1 MRKELIGAASALA
14 LMTGAAFAQGNS
26 MTDPTT
32 SNPATP
38 PSAMESAPA
47 PANSPAMS
55 EGGATGS
62 AASAASV
69 EGLMGKNVVGSD
81 GEKLGSVEDVIVDPA
96 SGEAKQLVISS
107 GGFLGI
113 GAKQIAVDF
122 SQAQVGMDDDG
133 DDPEIKLN
141 GITQADVEGMPE
153 FEYSDTMTSLSR
165 GTDTGA
171 TGGTSGTMTRPSGST
186 GGTGCRDAVTAC
198 QVIKSQGRPGDR
210 QPLRANLGTPGA
222 SPGGFHVRGGHSNL
236 CEIARSWPKGGA
248 PGGRVR
254 GPARRM
260 PSRPKRSRIDFGQP
274 GFRLGVALGGE
285 AAGGGE
291 PSGVLVQGFD
301 QVRDTLPLLN
311 RQAEDRDGPVAA
323 RGFGEAEGAF
333 DVGAGALGGG
343 AEVRFGHDDDVGDF
357 DDAGFHE
364 LQAVAGTG
372 LDAEHDGIRR
382 AGDVRFGLA
391 DADGFDQDDIVDG
404 PHQDHRRDRQSGQ
417 AAQAVAGRHGADEA
431 AGVFRVGGE
440 AGAVA
445 QQGAAAPA

>member
-133 DDPEIKLN
+133 DDPEVKLN

-171 TGGTSGTMTRPSGST
+171 TGGTSGTMTKPT
-186 GGTGCRDAVTAC
+186 GGTD
-198 QVIKSQGRPGDR
+198 
-210 QPLRANLGTPGA
+210 
-222 SPGGFHVRGGHSNL
+222 
-236 CEIARSWPKGGA
+236 
-248 PGGRVR
+248 
-254 GPARRM
+254 
-260 PSRPKRSRIDFGQP
+260 
-274 GFRLGVALGGE
+274 
-285 AAGGGE
+285 
-291 PSGVLVQGFD
+291 
-301 QVRDTLPLLN
+301 
-311 RQAEDRDGPVAA
+311 
-323 RGFGEAEGAF
+323 
-333 DVGAGALGGG
+333 
-343 AEVRFGHDDDVGDF
+343 
-357 DDAGFHE
+357 
-364 LQAVAGTG
+364 GTG
-372 LDAEHDGIRR
+372 
-382 AGDVRFGLA
+382 
-391 DADGFDQDDIVDG
+391 
-404 PHQDHRRDRQSGQ
+404 SGT
-417 AAQAVAGRHGADEA
+417 R
-431 AGVFRVGGE
+431 
-440 AGAVA
+440 
-445 QQGAAAPA
+445 